1 MNENSTNL
9 AYILRDN
16 ERRIQTKMDQSGVR
30 LSTGLLSSSHGVYAR
45 RCVFVSGLI
54 ESRIEG
60 LIKWIVR
67 GYWLTLD
74 MRENWSVKKINVYK
88 QVWRMCVKFLRVSNR
103 GRPITRCGYIWR
115 DRLTGRR
122 TCTILQPKACA
133 ILSTCESVATKI
145 DTLFDESVHPSF
157 LDSHDISLCLSSIPA
172 FISHDILCLSQWS
185 LIRLGLF
192 CSEI

>member
-1 MNENSTNL
+1 
-9 AYILRDN
+9 
-16 ERRIQTKMDQSGVR
+16 MDQSGVVR
-30 LSTGLLSSSHGVYAR
+30 LSTGLLSSSHGVYGR
-45 RCVFVSGLI
+45 RCMFVSGLI

-60 LIKWIVR
+60 PIKWIVR

-74 MRENWSVKKINVYK
+74 MWENWSVKKINVYK

-145 DTLFDESVHPSF
+145 DTPFDESVHPSF
-157 LDSHDISLCLSSIPA
+157 LDSYDLSLCLSSVPA
-172 FISHDILCLSQWS
+172 FVSHDILYLSQWS
-185 LIRLGLF
+185 LIRLGFFF